1 MDLNQ
6 LNRQSLTIILNYTST
21 LLFSDRMVKSNLIE
35 RIEKIEH
42 EVELL
47 KKDLTKKPVKMKG
60 RLEGIK
66 LEDEDFEEAKKSL
79 FKSN

>member
-1 MDLNQ
+1 MA
-6 LNRQSLTIILNYTST
+6 
-21 LLFSDRMVKSNLIE
+21 KSNLIE

-47 KKDLTKKPVKMKG
+47 KKDLTKNPVKMKG

-66 LEDEDFEEAKKSL
+66 IEEEDFEEAKKSL

>member
-1 MDLNQ
+1 MAK
-6 LNRQSLTIILNYTST
+6 
-21 LLFSDRMVKSNLIE
+21 SDLIE
-35 RIEKIEH
+35 RIEKIEQ

-47 KKDLTKKPVKMKG
+47 KKDLTKKQVKMKG

-66 LEDEDFEEAKKSL
+66 LEEEDFEEAKKSL